1 MIPNL
6 TDLHIPNDKKLS
18 RGEQEYLRR
27 LLSGLD
33 NQMLTAAEW
42 LGTQEAK
49 EFFNTRQSEIRE
61 FFQESGIRQQLRDI
75 IDYNA
80 KDSDDLIKKFYQV
93 GSQLGYRDIHKKLLY
108 TPADKKALYHVTQ
121 YNFDLIRDLN
131 TQLFEGIQ
139 ETIFNTVAAG
149 NGADVTAR
157 EILNLGIKPLPIKN
171 EDGEVVRLIS
181 PRVRAR
187 MIARTEHAR
196 AVNTGTLQAYSN
208 YGVEHVE
215 IITVGD
221 SSVCDICLDLQDNNP
236 YTLQEAMAL
245 LPAHPNC
252 YDDETEVYTKSGW
265 KLFKDV
271 TLEDDI
277 LTLNPET
284 KLTEFV
290 KPVKLISYPNPHG
303 YMYLIHNKWFNCC
316 VTPDHDCFVYQRRRV
331 NGERDDYPEFHKP
344 DELNSESKFLRIVE
358 NDKVSPEYIDV
369 NGLKFTSQDYA
380 FFMAWYLSE
389 GSILHNQNSARAHSY
404 PIKITQMK
412 TNTREILEKEF
423 KRISEYLGIKLYVG
437 KDYFEFHSKQ
447 LHDYL
452 KPFGY
457 SYEKYVP
464 EELFELSRDDLKLF
478 LDMYVKGDGHKR
490 GNEQCL
496 FTSSKQLIDDLSY
509 VSLLAG
515 YNPTVFLHSREGS
528 VVEHRNGVYTQ
539 NHDVYGI
546 RLNNSK
552 YAFIEKCNIDKID
565 YDGNVYCIELPKY
578 HTLWVKRNNQTSW
591 NGNCRCSFGP
601 VVETPLYF
609 PEDNPVIIDL
619 TQRMTLPNAT
629 V

>member
-33 NQMLTAAEW
+33 NQMLTAVEW
-42 LGTQEAK
+42 LGTPEAK

-252 YDDETEVYTKSGW
+252 
-265 KLFKDV
+265 
-271 TLEDDI
+271 
-277 LTLNPET
+277 
-284 KLTEFV
+284 
-290 KPVKLISYPNPHG
+290 
-303 YMYLIHNKWFNCC
+303 
-316 VTPDHDCFVYQRRRV
+316 
-331 NGERDDYPEFHKP
+331 
-344 DELNSESKFLRIVE
+344 
-358 NDKVSPEYIDV
+358 
-369 NGLKFTSQDYA
+369 
-380 FFMAWYLSE
+380 
-389 GSILHNQNSARAHSY
+389 
-404 PIKITQMK
+404 
-412 TNTREILEKEF
+412 
-423 KRISEYLGIKLYVG
+423 
-437 KDYFEFHSKQ
+437 
-447 LHDYL
+447 
-452 KPFGY
+452 
-457 SYEKYVP
+457 
-464 EELFELSRDDLKLF
+464 
-478 LDMYVKGDGHKR
+478 
-490 GNEQCL
+490 
-496 FTSSKQLIDDLSY
+496 
-509 VSLLAG
+509 
-515 YNPTVFLHSREGS
+515 
-528 VVEHRNGVYTQ
+528 
-539 NHDVYGI
+539 
-546 RLNNSK
+546 
-552 YAFIEKCNIDKID
+552 
-565 YDGNVYCIELPKY
+565 
-578 HTLWVKRNNQTSW
+578 
-591 NGNCRCSFGP
+591 RCSYGP

-629 V
+629 A